1 MRFLYNSRPRCIG
14 AEEKETEYD
23 EQVDE
28 IIAAHTETVDA
39 LKEQRDQYK
48 ADAEKLPEIQKQ
60 LDKANADLE
69 SAGKDAYKVKYE
81 ALKEEY
87 EGYKNEQTAKETRS
101 AKERAYRELLRA
113 AGVTEK
119 RIDSVIR
126 VSDLDGLEL
135 DDKGAIKDADKL
147 TESIKTEWAD
157 FIPTTTT
164 QGAQT
169 ATPPTTTTQKTYTA
183 ADIRKMSPAEINQ
196 NFDAICRN
204 QVIHQDPAI
213 FPQKTNQ
220 PTYLDYVGAR
230 NCPSNRTLPLHHHRG
245 KTAFRPNIC

>member
-1 MRFLYNSRPRCIG
+1 MHSGFYTTVAPKQR
-14 AEEKETEYD
+14 AEVKETEHMALTRRMLKAMGISD

-28 IIAAHTETVDA
+28 IIAAHSETVDA

-48 ADAEKLPEIQKQ
+48 ADAEKLPEVQKQ
-60 LDKANADLE
+60 LDKAKTDLE
-69 SAGKDAYKVKYE
+69 ATGKDAYKVKYE

-101 AKERAYRELLRA
+101 AKERAYRELLKA
-113 AGVTEK
+113 AGITEK
-119 RIDSVIR
+119 RIDSVVR
-126 VSDLDGLEL
+126 VSDLDSVEL

-157 FIPTTTT
+157 FIPTATT

-169 ATPPTTTTQKTYTA
+169 ATPPTTTTQKTYTI

-196 NFDAICRN
+196 NFDAIKASLKGEN
-204 QVIHQDPAI
+204 
-213 FPQKTNQ
+213 
-220 PTYLDYVGAR
+220 
-230 NCPSNRTLPLHHHRG
+230 
-245 KTAFRPNIC
+245 

>member
-1 MRFLYNSRPRCIG
+1 MALTRRMLKAMGIS
-14 AEEKETEYD
+14 D

-28 IIAAHTETVDA
+28 IIAAHSETVDA

-60 LDKANADLE
+60 LDKANSDLE
-69 SAGKDAYKVKYE
+69 AAGKDAYKVKYE
-81 ALKEEY
+81 ALKEEF
-87 EGYKNEQTAKETRS
+87 EGYKNEQAAKETRS
-101 AKERAYRELLRA
+101 AKERAYRELLKA
-113 AGVTEK
+113 AGITEK

-126 VSDLDGLEL
+126 VSDLDAVEL

-169 ATPPTTTTQKTYTA
+169 ATPPVTTNQKTYTA
-183 ADIRKMSPAEINQ
+183 ADIRKMTPAEINQ
-196 NFDAICRN
+196 NFDAIKASLKGEN
-204 QVIHQDPAI
+204 
-213 FPQKTNQ
+213 
-220 PTYLDYVGAR
+220 
-230 NCPSNRTLPLHHHRG
+230 
-245 KTAFRPNIC
+245 

>member
-1 MRFLYNSRPRCIG
+1 MALTRKMLKAMGI
-14 AEEKETEYD
+14 EDEKID
-23 EQVDE
+23 Q
-28 IIAAHTETVDA
+28 IIDAHTETVEA

-48 ADAEKLPEIQKQ
+48 ADAEKMPEIQKQ

-81 ALKEEY
+81 ALKEEF
-87 EGYKNEQTAKETRS
+87 EGYKNEQAAKEIRS
-101 AKERAYRELLRA
+101 AKERAYRELLKA

-126 VSDLDGLEL
+126 VSDLDGVEL

-169 ATPPTTTTQKTYTA
+169 ATPPVTTNQKTYTA
-183 ADIRKMSPAEINQ
+183 ADIRKMTPAEINQ
-196 NFDAICRN
+196 NFDAIK
-204 QVIHQDPAI
+204 ASL
-213 FPQKTNQ
+213 K
-220 PTYLDYVGAR
+220 GE
-230 NCPSNRTLPLHHHRG
+230 
-245 KTAFRPNIC
+245 K